1 LIIENYNI
9 MNKVIEFVNRHL
21 LINVINVNN
30 ISLIDNKIIFHM
42 NNSFSITIEDK
53 NANKLYKR
61 IKEFMLDNEANIMQI
76 E

>member
-1 LIIENYNI
+1 

-21 LINVINVNN
+21 LINIINVNN
-30 ISLIDNKIIFHM
+30 ISLIDNKIIFYM

-61 IKEFMLDNEANIMQI
+61 IKEFMLDNQANIMQI
-76 E
+76 K

>member
-1 LIIENYNI
+1 

-21 LINVINVNN
+21 LINIINVNN

-61 IKEFMLDNEANIMQI
+61 IKEFMLDNQANIMQI

>member
-1 LIIENYNI
+1 

>member
-1 LIIENYNI
+1 MNKIIE
-9 MNKVIEFVNRHL
+9 FTNRRL

-61 IKEFMLDNEANIMQI
+61 IKEFMLDSEANIMQI

>member
-1 LIIENYNI
+1 

-30 ISLIDNKIIFHM
+30 ITLIDNKIIFHM

-61 IKEFMLDNEANIMQI
+61 IKEFMLDNQANVMQI

>member
-1 LIIENYNI
+1 
-9 MNKVIEFVNRHL
+9 MNKIIEFVNRHL

-76 E
+76 G

>member
-1 LIIENYNI
+1 

-61 IKEFMLDNEANIMQI
+61 IKEFMLDNQANVMRI